1 MAGKTYVA
9 ILISSIGALSLIIG
23 VVILIRGGYFSY
35 GKGGQFIGTV
45 TGKKAKSDA
54 IWRIFAGLI
63 FLGLATAIYFWGG

>member
-35 GKGGQFIGTV
+35 SKGGQFIGTV
-45 TGKKAKSDA
+45 AGKKAKSEA
-54 IWRIFAGLI
+54 IWRIIAGLV
-63 FLGLATAIYFWGG
+63 FLGLATAIYLWGG